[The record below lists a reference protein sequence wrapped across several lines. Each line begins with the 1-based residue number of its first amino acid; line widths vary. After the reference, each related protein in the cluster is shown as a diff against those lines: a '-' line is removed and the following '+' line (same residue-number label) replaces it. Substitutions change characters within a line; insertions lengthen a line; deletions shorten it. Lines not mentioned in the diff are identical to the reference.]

1 MDLDK
6 KQKELFKSIKEGS
19 AEAIAGAESMGLS
32 HEFAKLSDKIEVVN
46 LMLVPAMTST
56 GMVAGEVKHMYSG
69 KGPDN
74 EALKVHLAN
83 TVQSVSQLSS
93 IFEISL
99 SEVVE
104 MAFKKTEALGKVKEK
119 E

>member
-1 MDLDK
+1 MDLNK
-6 KQKELFKSIKEGS
+6 KQKELFKSIKEGNS
-19 AEAIAGAESMGLS
+19 EAVAGWESMGMSHAFAVLS
-32 HEFAKLSDKIEVVN
+32 EKVEVVN
-46 LMLVPAMTST
+46 LMLVPAMTTT
-56 GMVAGEVKHMYSG
+56 GLVAGEVKDMYSG

-83 TVQSVSQLSS
+83 IVQSVSQLSS

-99 SEVVE
+99 SEVVD
-104 MAFKKTEALGKVKEK
+104 MAFKEK